1 MAQIR
6 FPTRQQ
12 PTVTKGRSGGG
23 QFGQQAGALIGGVA
37 GAITGGPVG
46 AVQGTASGAGIGGT
60 IGGIVQPGTPDTM
73 AQQAGQSQ
81 GIQMQSG
88 AVDRRLQEIQQNPH
102 FQLQQAKAALP
113 QLDPELQKEFAP
125 TIEAAL
131 AASRKAQQVGRQ
143 S

>member
-1 MAQIR
+1 MAQIM
-6 FPTRQQ
+6 FPKEEAR
-12 PTVTKGRSGGG
+12 VDKGRKGSAG
-23 QFGQQAGALIGGVA
+23 FGQQAGAALGAVA
-37 GAITGGPVG
+37 GFAGGGPIG
-46 AVQGTASGAGIGGT
+46 AVKGAATGASIGGT
-60 IGGIVQPGTPDTM
+60 LGGLADPGRAASISQPGQT
-73 AQQAGQSQ
+73 QGLQANT
-81 GIQMQSG
+81 G
-88 AVDRRLQEIQQNPH
+88 AVDRRLNEIQQNPH

>member
-6 FPTRQQ
+6 YPTEEVR
-12 PTVTKGRSGGG
+12 VKKAKSGLG
-23 QFGQQAGALIGGVA
+23 QTGQLLGAVAGGVA
-37 GAITGGPVG
+37 GAAGGPAGAAQGAALGSSLGGMVG
-46 AVQGTASGAGIGGT
+46 GMVDPGQAASIQRSGQTQGL
-60 IGGIVQPGTPDTM
+60 
-73 AQQAGQSQ
+73 QANT
-81 GIQMQSG
+81 G
-88 AVDRRLQEIQQNPH
+88 AVDRRLNEIQQNPH